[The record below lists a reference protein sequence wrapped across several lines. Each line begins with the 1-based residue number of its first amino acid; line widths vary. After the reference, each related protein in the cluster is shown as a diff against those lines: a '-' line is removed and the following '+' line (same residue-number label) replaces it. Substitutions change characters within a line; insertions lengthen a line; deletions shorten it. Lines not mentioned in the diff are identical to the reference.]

1 MNRNW
6 TTGFGCG
13 ALVATVLVY
22 AIQPFQDVVG
32 SGLQSPGI
40 ATQPAVART
49 RTPVLPRGANIPN
62 DRFFTPEEAVNIAVW
77 DKCNRSVVNI
87 NTVANRIDYFFL
99 SSVPEE
105 GSGSGWVLDQ
115 RGYIVTNYHVV
126 AGSDVIEVTL
136 FNGQTFPASL
146 VGSDP
151 QNDIAVVKIDAPVDM
166 LVPAQLGESSNL
178 RVGQRVYAIGNPFGL
193 ERTMTVGI
201 VSSLDR
207 TMRSKT
213 RRLMKN
219 IIQIDAALNQG
230 NSGGPLLDNQGTVIG
245 MNTAIATLTG
255 ENTGVGFAVPVNTIR
270 RVVPQLIQF
279 GKVQRATL
287 GIDMFWQAE
296 NGLGIARVIPDGPA
310 DRAGLKGI
318 RVRREVRP
326 YRGALVQIERL
337 DREAADRIT
346 AIDGKAIANTDDLQE
361 ILDDRKPGELVNL
374 TVVRRGRVLTVPITL
389 GLEQ

>member
-13 ALVATVLVY
+13 ALVAIVLVY

-32 SGLQSPGI
+32 SGLQSPGT
-40 ATQPAVART
+40 ATQPAVAGT